1 MSFLPH
7 QSTPQLAQFTCNTCG
22 VRFVVADLQRQHMK
36 TEWHRYN
43 LKRRVAQLPLIS
55 LEVFAE
61 KVLEREQQES
71 DGEDEFGYPRRRSR
85 GVRQLTKKDL
95 KMQERGRRAELE
107 PDFVRD
113 SSPATSVASG
123 LSLFSLGDSV
133 HLSEADTAE
142 TGSEINYSD
151 ASESW
156 HSESETSDAES
167 VESTQFD
174 EVPTT
179 QCFYCG
185 KNNTELENNVRH
197 LSHAHGLYIPERTY
211 LADLNGLLAFL
222 GEVVSLDH
230 DCLVCGFHG
239 LLVESIRL
247 HLVSKGHCKVPYE
260 TPDEKL
266 MVAEFYDFSH
276 KETHSTTLPEVA
288 VAISGEKS
296 AKKVSFAQT
305 DCITLPSGS
314 KVGHRS
320 VVRYHRATVRDPAES
335 SKTVALVDR
344 RFAPGMDKFL
354 VAKQEREVHRITNRE
369 ASRHVRRDK
378 TRKANY
384 QPHFRDE
391 ILGT

>member
-1 MSFLPH
+1 
-7 QSTPQLAQFTCNTCG
+7 
-22 VRFVVADLQRQHMK
+22 MK
-36 TEWHRYN
+36 TDWHRYN
-43 LKRRVAQLPLIS
+43 LKRRVAQLPLIT

-71 DGEDEFGYPRRRSR
+71 ESEDEFGYPRRRSK

-95 KMQERGRRAELE
+95 KFHERGRRAQLE
-107 PDFVRD
+107 SADSVRD

-133 HLSEADTAE
+133 HLSEAETME

-156 HSESETSDAES
+156 HSDSETSDAES
-167 VESTQFD
+167 VVSTQFD
-174 EVPTT
+174 EVPIT

-185 KNNTELENNVRH
+185 KNNTEVESNVRH
-197 LSHAHGLYIPERTY
+197 MSHAHGLYIPERTY
-211 LADLNGLLAFL
+211 LTNLNGLLTFL

-230 DCLVCGFHG
+230 DCLVCGFQG

-247 HLVSKGHCKVPYE
+247 HLLSKGHCKVPYE
-260 TPDEKL
+260 TPEEK
-266 MVAEFYDFSH
+266 MVVAEFYDFSL
-276 KETHSTTLPEVA
+276 KESHASNPAAARTNSA
-288 VAISGEKS
+288 VAGSEDKPN
-296 AKKVSFAQT
+296 KKVSFAESNSM
-305 DCITLPSGS
+305 TLPSGS
-314 KVGHRS
+314 TVTHRS
-320 VVRYHRATVRDPAES
+320 VVRYHRASVRDPAES
-335 SKTVALVDR
+335 TKTVALVDR
-344 RFAPGMDKFL
+344 RFAPGIDRL
-354 VAKQEREVHRITNRE
+354 VVAKQEREVQRITNRE
-369 ASRHVRRDK
+369 ASKHVRRDK